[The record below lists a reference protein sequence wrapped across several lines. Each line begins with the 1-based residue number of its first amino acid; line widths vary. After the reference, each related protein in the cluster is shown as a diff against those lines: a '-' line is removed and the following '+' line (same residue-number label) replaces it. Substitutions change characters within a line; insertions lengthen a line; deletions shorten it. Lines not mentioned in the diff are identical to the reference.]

1 MAYRPKHQG
10 SFRHTERNIL
20 DPGTWTPIVW
30 TTVLLRLAAAMFIF
44 FQPLVGMLASF
55 FMDWFDAYLLI
66 QRAGISRKQYHVL
79 DKNLDQVW
87 SVVMLIA
94 GWNTPYR
101 MVLAVLFV
109 YRLLGHAVFLVSHDT
124 RIFLF
129 FPNVFEFA
137 FFWFV
142 ALLPWVGTFSVHNS
156 WLILI
161 LLTMLK
167 MVQEVTLHYI
177 WPARLRYMKKHW
189 NGYSP
194 VLRALGWRRLGI

>member
-1 MAYRPKHQG
+1 MPT
-10 SFRHTERNIL
+10 RHKKVALRKEHSIL
-20 DPGTWTPIVW
+20 DPGVWTPYIW
-30 TTVLLRLAAAMFIF
+30 LTVVLRLGAAAYIF
-44 FQPLVGMLASF
+44 FQPLAGMLASF
-55 FMDWFDAYLLI
+55 FMDWFDSYLLI
-66 QRAGISRKQYHVL
+66 QRAGISRAKYHEL

-101 MVLAVLFV
+101 MVLVVLYL
-109 YRLLGHAVFLVSHDT
+109 YRLLGHAAFLLSHD
-124 RIFLF
+124 IHVFLF

-142 ALLPWVGTFSVHNS
+142 ALVPWIGTFSVHNS

-167 MVQEVTLHYI
+167 LVQEVSLHYI

-194 VLRALGWRRLGI
+194 ALRVLGWKRLGI